1 MGLSWIIRKGLLLLA
16 IAAALPAQTPE
27 AKEAKDV
34 KEAKVEPAKV
44 VPPAPVEEPAPD
56 KRQTLSSLLTT
67 RDGLRKS
74 LEEQRQKLRNE
85 TAETA
90 KKDIQA
96 EIERLE
102 KRRQEVERDFAVMVT
117 GLQSLENYSTSPE
130 VQAPLKLQDE
140 LGQFLTPIFSDLREL
155 TRKPRE
161 VRALQDELARLDLQ
175 KGQAKRAMEEVDKLL
190 AELKASKT
198 PDAGLRTELNDTRKR
213 WQTRLGETESR
224 IAVVQ
229 HQLQELNVSGANF
242 WSELGKQVQR
252 FVFTRGTNIA
262 LALLAFL
269 VVLFGLRAA
278 YYYALKLVPV
288 KKYQRLS
295 FSARLLDVV
304 HEGGSLLL
312 AIVSALL
319 VLYAR
324 GDWLLGGLALLAV
337 GGLLMTAKSGIGKHL
352 EELQF
357 LLNLGSVREGER
369 VYIRGV
375 PWRVGAIHMFTQLTN
390 VAIGGPGLRLPLAEL
405 SKMVSRPSSL
415 DEPWFPCSKRSW
427 ILLNGA
433 TLAQVTDIT
442 PDQVELRY
450 GGGLKRC
457 LPIGDFV
464 TMDVACLAGGFARSI
479 TVGFDY
485 RHQPQ
490 ALTEMPEILKAA
502 VRAALL
508 ETMREEELT
517 DVVVDFQEAAASSLN
532 FLVVAVLAGSQ
543 APNYLSIPRVMQRAV
558 LATASRNGWEIP
570 FPQMVV
576 RQAGA

>member
-1 MGLSWIIRKGLLLLA
+1 MSLSWIIRIGLLLLVL
-16 IAAALPAQTPE
+16 AASGPAQTLPE
-27 AKEAKDV
+27 
-34 KEAKVEPAKV
+34 KVAEPV
-44 VPPAPVEEPAPD
+44 PVEEPPPD
-56 KRQTLSSLLTT
+56 KKQTLSSLLAT
-67 RDGLRKS
+67 REGLRKA
-74 LEEQRQKLRNE
+74 LEEARQKLRNE
-85 TAETA
+85 TAETS
-90 KKDIQA
+90 KKDLQT

-117 GLQSLENYSTSPE
+117 GLQSLEDYSINPVS
-130 VQAPLKLQDE
+130 QAPLKLQDE

-161 VRALQDELARLDLQ
+161 VRALQDELSRLDSQ
-175 KGQAKRAMEEVDKLL
+175 KEQAKRALDEVDKLL
-190 AELKASKT
+190 ADIKASKS
-198 PDAGLRTELNDTRKR
+198 PDAGLRTELNETRKR

-224 IAVVQ
+224 ITVVQ
-229 HQLQELNVSGANF
+229 HQLKELTLSGANF

-369 VYIRGV
+369 VYVNGV

-427 ILLNGA
+427 ILLNGT

-450 GGGLKRC
+450 GGGLKRS
-457 LPIGDFV
+457 LPISDFV
-464 TMDVACLAGGFARSI
+464 KLDVACLAGGFARSV
-479 TVGFDY
+479 TVGFDFQ
-485 RHQPQ
+485 HQPQ
-490 ALTEMPEILKAA
+490 ALTEIPEKLKAD

-508 ETMREEELT
+508 ESMREEELL
-517 DVVVDFQEAAASSLN
+517 DVVVEFQEAAASSLN
-532 FLVVAVLAGSQ
+532 FLIVAVVAGSQ
-543 APNYLSIPRVMQRAV
+543 AAHYLSIPRVLQRAA
-558 LATASRNGWEIP
+558 LASATRHGWDIP

-576 RQAGA
+576 RQAGSSAQS

>member
-1 MGLSWIIRKGLLLLA
+1 MGLSWIIRIGLLLLMLA
-16 IAAALPAQTPE
+16 TPAPAQTPPE
-27 AKEAKDV
+27 
-34 KEAKVEPAKV
+34 KVAD
-44 VPPAPVEEPAPD
+44 PAPAEEPPPD
-56 KRQTLSSLLTT
+56 KKQTLSSLLTT
-67 RDGLRKS
+67 REGLRKA
-74 LEEQRQKLRNE
+74 LEEARQKLRNE

-90 KKDIQA
+90 KKDLQT

-117 GLQSLENYSTSPE
+117 GLQSLEDYSSNP
-130 VQAPLKLQDE
+130 VSQAPLKLQDE

-161 VRALQDELARLDLQ
+161 VRALQDELSRLDSQ
-175 KGQAKRAMEEVDKLL
+175 KEQAKRALDEVDKLL
-190 AELKASKT
+190 ADIKASKS
-198 PDAGLRTELNDTRKR
+198 PDAGLRTELNETRKR

-224 IAVVQ
+224 ITVVQ
-229 HQLQELNVSGANF
+229 HQLKELTLSGANF

-369 VYIRGV
+369 VYVNGV

-427 ILLNGA
+427 ILLNGT

-464 TMDVACLAGGFARSI
+464 KLDVACLAGGFARSV
-479 TVGFDY
+479 TVGFDFQ
-485 RHQPQ
+485 HQSQ
-490 ALTEMPEILKAA
+490 ALTEIPQKLKED

-508 ETMREEELT
+508 ETMREEELL
-517 DVVVDFQEAAASSLN
+517 DVVVEYQEAAASSLN
-532 FLVVAVLAGSQ
+532 FLIVAVLAGSQ
-543 APNYLSIPRVMQRAV
+543 AANYLSIPRILQRAA
-558 LATASRNGWEIP
+558 LASATRHGWDIP

-576 RQAGA
+576 RQAGASAAS

>member
-1 MGLSWIIRKGLLLLA
+1 MSWIIRIGLLLLVL
-16 IAAALPAQTPE
+16 AASGPAQTLPE
-27 AKEAKDV
+27 
-34 KEAKVEPAKV
+34 KVAEPV
-44 VPPAPVEEPAPD
+44 PVEEPPPD
-56 KRQTLSSLLTT
+56 KKQTLSSLLAT
-67 RDGLRKS
+67 REGLRKA
-74 LEEQRQKLRNE
+74 LEEARQKLRNE
-85 TAETA
+85 TAETS
-90 KKDIQA
+90 KKDLQT

-117 GLQSLENYSTSPE
+117 GLQSLEDYSINPVS
-130 VQAPLKLQDE
+130 QAPLKLQDE

-161 VRALQDELARLDLQ
+161 VRALQDELSRLDSQ
-175 KGQAKRAMEEVDKLL
+175 KEQAKRALDEVDKLL
-190 AELKASKT
+190 ADIKASKS
-198 PDAGLRTELNDTRKR
+198 PDAGLRTELNETRKR

-224 IAVVQ
+224 ITVVQ
-229 HQLQELNVSGANF
+229 HQLKELTLSGANF

-369 VYIRGV
+369 VYVNGV

-427 ILLNGA
+427 ILLNGT

-450 GGGLKRC
+450 GGGLKRS
-457 LPIGDFV
+457 LPISDFV
-464 TMDVACLAGGFARSI
+464 KLDVACLAGGFARSV
-479 TVGFDY
+479 TVGFDFQ
-485 RHQPQ
+485 HQPQ
-490 ALTEMPEILKAA
+490 ALTEIPEKLKAD

-508 ETMREEELT
+508 ESMREEELL
-517 DVVVDFQEAAASSLN
+517 DVVVEFQEAAASSLN
-532 FLVVAVLAGSQ
+532 FLIVAVVAGSQ
-543 APNYLSIPRVMQRAV
+543 AAHYLSIPRVLQRAA
-558 LATASRNGWEIP
+558 LASATRHGWDIP

-576 RQAGA
+576 RQAGSSAQS